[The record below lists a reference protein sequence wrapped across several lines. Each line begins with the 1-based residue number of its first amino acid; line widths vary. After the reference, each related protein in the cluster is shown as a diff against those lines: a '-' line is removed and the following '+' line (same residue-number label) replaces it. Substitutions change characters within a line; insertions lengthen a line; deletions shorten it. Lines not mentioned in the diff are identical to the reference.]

1 MGKKLYKRKHSA
13 IHNHGLFANSYIEKG
28 TRVIEYLGEKI
39 SKEESSKRAL
49 EWEES
54 AQKSGEGL
62 VYIFELDDGIL
73 MEEAKKSCTLYKSF
87 L

>member
-1 MGKKLYKRKHSA
+1 MEIKLYKKKDSL
-13 IHNHGLFANSYIEKG
+13 IHNHGLFANCSIKKG
-28 TRVIEYLGEKI
+28 SRVIQYLGERI

-62 VYIFELDDGIL
+62 VYIFEIDEQWDIDGRD
-73 MEEAKKSCTLYKSF
+73 SS
-87 L
+87 